1 MEGVLIVQHCTI
13 GVKPK
18 LVFKPFK
25 YIVAISGTLG
35 SGVGLLLNLPKRY
48 LPFWNLH
55 KNQMPWIELYQSV

>member
-1 MEGVLIVQHCTI
+1 MSL
-13 GVKPK
+13 KPK

-48 LPFWNLH
+48 LPLWTLH